1 MIQLLF
7 RVISILILPV
17 NTKQAHLS
25 SLNLSK
31 NSTSYFIFIIYC
43 EADRRKMQSYL
54 FPNKY
59 LQSASHC
66 FF

>member
-1 MIQLLF
+1 MIELLL

-25 SLNLSK
+25 SLNLST
-31 NSTSYFIFIIYC
+31 NPTFYFIFIIYC
-43 EADRRKMQSYL
+43 EAARIKMQSNL
-54 FPNKY
+54 FFNKH